1 MGACAGVTSPSL
13 RVLRLIHFVTFALYA
28 LGFGLWLRLLA
39 GGARTK
45 GATLPSVV
53 VGLAVATHA
62 LALGSFWVR
71 YGELPLVGPGAAF
84 SSLAFVGGVTLLL
97 LIPARQVARVG
108 VALLPFILICQGT
121 ALLLG
126 VKPSGQILA
135 FQGVGF
141 VLHVTFAFL
150 GYQALALSAAA
161 GSLYLIQHRE
171 IKAKRM
177 SRFFHFIPPLATLD
191 LLGKVGVGIGFVSIS
206 LALTF
211 AWAWTLQNPGVL
223 SLGDPKVIWALLSWG
238 VFGVVLMLRRG
249 SSQREYRSAQA
260 SVIGFSVIFGSYL
273 VLRLFVD
280 GTGFLR

>member
-1 MGACAGVTSPSL
+1 
-13 RVLRLIHFVTFALYA
+13 LIHALTFALYA

-39 GGARTK
+39 AGARRS
-45 GATLPSVV
+45 GSALASAT
-53 VGLAVATHA
+53 VGLAVGTHA
-62 LALGSFWVR
+62 FALVSFWMR
-71 YGELPLVGPGAAF
+71 HGELPLVGPGAAF

-97 LIPARQVARVG
+97 LIPAQQVARVG

-177 SRFFHFIPPLATLD
+177 SHFFHFIPPLATLD
-191 LLGKVGVGIGFVSIS
+191 LLGKIGVWIGFVSLS
-206 LALTF
+206 LALGF

-223 SLGDPKVIWALLSWG
+223 ALSDPKVIWALLSWG
-238 VFGVVLMLRRG
+238 VFAVVLLLRRG
-249 SSQREYRSAQA
+249 SAQREYRSALA
-260 SVIGFSVIFGSYL
+260 AVVGFSVIFGSYL
-273 VLRLFVD
+273 VLRLFLD
-280 GTGFLR
+280 GARFLS

>member
-1 MGACAGVTSPSL
+1 M
-13 RVLRLIHFVTFALYA
+13 IHVVTFALYA
-28 LGFGLWLRLLA
+28 LGFALWLRLLA
-39 GGARTK
+39 SGARSQDTRLAS
-45 GATLPSVV
+45 AT
-53 VGLAVATHA
+53 VGLAVGIHA
-62 LALGSFWVR
+62 AALVSFWVR
-71 YGELPLVGPGAAF
+71 YSELPLVGPGAAF
-84 SSLAFVGGVTLLL
+84 SSLAFVGGVTLIL
-97 LIPARQVARVG
+97 LIPAKQVARVG

-126 VKPSGQILA
+126 IRPSGQILA

-191 LLGKVGVGIGFVSIS
+191 LLGKIGVWIGFVALS
-206 LALTF
+206 LALGF
-211 AWAWTLQNPGVL
+211 AWGWTLQNPGVL
-223 SLGDPKVIWALLSWG
+223 SFSDPKVVWALLSWG
-238 VFGVVLMLRRG
+238 VFAVVLLLRRG
-249 SSQREYRSAQA
+249 SSQREYRSAMA
-260 SVIGFSVIFGSYL
+260 AVIGFSVIFGSYL

-280 GTGFLR
+280 GARFLS